1 LTKQTG
7 GASAGR
13 AKIKV
18 VRVSG
23 VALATVLS
31 SALLGAAAGLW
42 PVVERRLPEPA
53 LVTLGGRT
61 PPGDVELG
69 RWVAQRAGAEDRAEV
84 LVRHPDGTLVAPRA
98 ELGLNVDREAAVAGL
113 SRPRA
118 PHGKLTRLRVWLGG
132 AAPEPLDVPLGF
144 RLDGARAAAWLG
156 SIAPSLRRDPVDA
169 KLDLPGHQRVEARSG
184 RELDLGAS
192 LSRLAALGAG
202 DELTLAFT
210 ELAPRVPTSALV
222 DVDPSI
228 VLSEYETD
236 FAKRGGP
243 RVKNIA
249 RAAALLDGTL
259 LAPGETWSF
268 NHTVGPRTLERGF
281 VDAPVIVADELEPGV
296 GGGVCQVATTLFAA
310 GVLGGLDVVKRRS
323 HSHPSGYAPLGLDAT
338 VLDGEV
344 DLQLKNPYPVPIIV
358 HAFLP
363 VPTRIRVEM
372 LGVSA
377 SGKVEHSYAVRK
389 SEDFFRRVDR
399 HPELAPD
406 QVKRHQK
413 GIPGYDVLSTLRT
426 RYADGTERVRHYRS
440 TYYPVP
446 EIYWVGS
453 AVDPSSLPAL
463 PERATH
469 TELQGEAVTPAGFSP

>member
-1 LTKQTG
+1 M
-7 GASAGR
+7 
-13 AKIKV
+13 
-18 VRVSG
+18 RVSG
-23 VALATVLS
+23 VALATVLV
-31 SALLGAAAGLW
+31 SATLGAAAGSWTIL
-42 PVVERRLPEPA
+42 ERRLPEPA
-53 LVTLGGRT
+53 RVTLGGRT
-61 PPGDVELG
+61 PARNVALGTWVE
-69 RWVAQRAGAEDRAEV
+69 QRATVEDRAEV
-84 LVRHPDGTLVAPRA
+84 LVRHPDGTLVVPRA
-98 ELGLNVDREAAVAGL
+98 ELGLSVDREAALTEL
-113 SRPRA
+113 SRPR
-118 PHGKLTRLRVWLGG
+118 PPLSKLRRIRVWLGG
-132 AAPEPLDVPLGF
+132 AAPEALEVPLGF
-144 RLDGARAAAWLG
+144 RLNAARAAAWL
-156 SIAPSLRRDPVDA
+156 SRVAPGLRRDAIDA
-169 KLDLPGHQRVEARSG
+169 KLDLPGHQRIEARSG
-184 RELDLGAS
+184 QELDLGAS
-192 LSRLAALGAG
+192 LSRLAALGDG

-210 ELAPRVPTSALV
+210 ELLPRVPSSALA

-249 RAAALLDGTL
+249 RAAQLLDGTL

-268 NHTVGPRTLERGF
+268 NRTVGPRTLERGF

-323 HSHPSGYAPLGLDAT
+323 HSRPSGYAPLGLDAT

-377 SGKVEHSYAVRK
+377 AGKVEHTYAVRK

-426 RYADGTERVRHYRS
+426 RYADGTERVRHYSS

-469 TELQGEAVTPAGFSP
+469 TELQGEVTTAVGFSP